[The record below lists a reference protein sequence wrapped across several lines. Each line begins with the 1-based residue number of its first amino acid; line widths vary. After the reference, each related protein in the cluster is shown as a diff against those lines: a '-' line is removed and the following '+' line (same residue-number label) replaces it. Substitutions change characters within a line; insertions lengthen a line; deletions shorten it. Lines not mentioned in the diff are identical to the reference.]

1 MKKQRKKNYPL
12 RFSEKK
18 SCVSSYLLQKQKQ
31 KITRKSLKTPNYYIL
46 LWKPSSSYIF
56 LFSRVMRKYWC
67 INKKKVSSI
76 AVFMQ
81 SAMYYKLMPFWTTT
95 KKSLS
100 FPSAKLSFILSTT
113 LHILSQ
119 SRHFS
124 LVFCFFHLYYPSTN
138 YAHKKRCILREST
151 LVKKVTGFYFQPC
164 FFLTKI
170 L

>member
-1 MKKQRKKNYPL
+1 LMHKQ
-12 RFSEKK
+12 
-18 SCVSSYLLQKQKQ
+18 
-31 KITRKSLKTPNYYIL
+31 
-46 LWKPSSSYIF
+46 
-56 LFSRVMRKYWC
+56 
-67 INKKKVSSI
+67 KKKVSSI

-138 YAHKKRCILREST
+138 YAHKKRCILRERKHFG
-151 LVKKVTGFYFQPC
+151 KKVTGFYFHPC
-164 FFLTKI
+164 FFLTRI